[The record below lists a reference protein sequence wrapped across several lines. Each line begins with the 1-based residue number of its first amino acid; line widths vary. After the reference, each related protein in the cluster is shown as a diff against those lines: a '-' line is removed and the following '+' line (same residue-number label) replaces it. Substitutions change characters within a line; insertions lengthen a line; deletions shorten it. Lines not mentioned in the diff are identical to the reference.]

1 MVKNLLLVVAISY
14 TIALIVLSLINI
26 PDIPDL
32 GSTFD
37 DKILHFVAYFILA
50 IIWITY
56 VKPLQSKATYNKVLI
71 ATVALGTLLEVLQL
85 VLNPNRS
92 FDVLDML
99 ANALGAFIGTLIA
112 IRFTLLKLK

>member
-1 MVKNLLLVVAISY
+1 MAISY